1 MNFRTNLHRIRLSAA
16 ALLLVAAASAQETPA
31 PPPSIEYGRLTI
43 TGYEL
48 REERLNPPFRTWSD
62 GKETLHQYA
71 FKVVIRGG
79 RFPVRALDPI
89 LWIGD
94 TPVRN
99 YERELF
105 ADGES
110 LLFCVTDPALL
121 RAERD
126 LTVIYGTDERTRT
139 RLIERLDPERLVK
152 LPAAERAAS
161 GLPELEGVTLTA
173 VGADGRIAGRG
184 RLAAGRIALVVRLD
198 DGKLVPLATE
208 VALDAQGRFAVAAG
222 PLPARASHVAA
233 LLLTGERAAAAAGA
247 ATLAGVEL
255 AALPKGIELLDS
267 KAIRR

>member
-1 MNFRTNLHRIRLSAA
+1 MNLKNLRLAA
-16 ALLLVAAASAQETPA
+16 AAALLVAAASAQETPA
-31 PPPSIEYGRLTI
+31 PLPSIEYGRLTI

-48 REERLNPPFRTWSD
+48 REARLNPPFRTWTD

-71 FKVVIRGG
+71 FKVVITGS
-79 RFPVRALDPI
+79 RFPIRALDPI

-99 YERELF
+99 YERAAY
-105 ADGES
+105 ADGDA

-152 LPAAERAAS
+152 LPAAERLAA

-173 VGADGRIAGRG
+173 VGADGRVTGQGRIDG
-184 RLAAGRIALVVRLD
+184 GRIALAARLD
-198 DGKLVPLATE
+198 DGKLQPLVKEIT
-208 VALDAQGRFAVAAG
+208 LDATGKFAVAVG
-222 PLPARASHVAA
+222 PLPARATHVVA
-233 LLLTGERAAAAAGA
+233 LLVRGEMPA
-247 ATLAGVEL
+247 AGVEL
-255 AALPKGIELLDS
+255 AALPKEVEVLDS
-267 KAIRR
+267 KPIRRGPAGR